1 MPGCCAQRGEPPAGG
16 WPAVLALHQHAG
28 QFYLGKAEP
37 AGLSADS
44 MYHYGLDLCRR
55 GYLVLCPDHLC
66 FEDRRPPEYV
76 RVANSA
82 LNDRAYERFEFTQR
96 LLKGSCLQTKY
107 LHDMV
112 CALDLLAEL
121 PDVDG
126 ARLGAIGHSLGG
138 QEALWLAWYDQRVRA
153 AVSSCGFG
161 LIRTIIRDAINH
173 NYALYVPGLL
183 ELVRHRRAAGGD
195 RPARLSADR
204 RRSRMRSS
212 RSMACAPWPHRP
224 RPPTPSAASPSAS
237 ARSSSPPATA
247 SPIRS
252 RPRHTPF
259 LIAGWASEWCYNHTR
274 AFRKFQTDFQCA
286 VLHSGTFLLFA
297 VRTCVAQQGGTFVA
311 SMFASRFSRSAE
323 RKNDDRLKGKYHAA
337 AG

>member
-1 MPGCCAQRGEPPAGG
+1 MADSTLRNAILAQLGRFPARVPLSATFGPARDMGDHTRTLVGYAVEAGQRVDAWLLRPLGELPPGG

-37 AGLSADS
+37 AGLNADQ

-66 FEDRRPPEYV
+66 FEDRRPPEYW

-82 LNDRAYERFEFTQR
+82 LDGAQYERFEFTRR
-96 LLKGSCLQTKY
+96 LLEGSCLQTKY

-138 QEALWLAWYDQRVRA
+138 QEALWLAWYDRRVRA

-173 NYALYVPGLL
+173 NLALYVPGLL
-183 ELVRHRRAAGGD
+183 ELCDLDALVAEIAPRAFLLTAGEQDAIFPIDGVRALAA
-195 RPARLSADR
+195 
-204 RRSRMRSS
+204 
-212 RSMACAPWPHRP
+212 
-224 RPPTPSAASPSAS
+224 SAA
-237 ARSSSPPATA
+237 TA
-247 SPIRS
+247 
-252 RPRHTPF
+252 
-259 LIAGWASEWCYNHTR
+259 Y
-274 AFRKFQTDFQCA
+274 
-286 VLHSGTFLLFA
+286 
-297 VRTCVAQQGGTFVA
+297 
-311 SMFASRFSRSAE
+311 AE
-323 RKNDDRLKGKYHAA
+323 RGAPDRFRAIIFP
-337 AG
+337 AGHSFPDQVKAEAYAFLDRWLNE

>member
-1 MPGCCAQRGEPPAGG
+1 MADSTLRDAILQRLGRFPTRVPLNATFGAARDQGDHTRTLVSYDVEEGERVDAWLLRPRGERPAAG

-37 AGLSADS
+37 AGLSAGS

-76 RVANSA
+76 RIEKHA
-82 LNDRAYERFEFTQR
+82 LNDQGYERFEFTQR
-96 LLKGSCLQTKY
+96 LLAGSCLQTKY

-183 ELVRHRRAAGGD
+183 EHCDTDALLAEI
-195 RPARLSADR
+195 
-204 RRSRMRSS
+204 
-212 RSMACAPWPHRP
+212 AP
-224 RPPTPSAASPSAS
+224 
-237 ARSSSPPATA
+237 
-247 SPIRS
+247 
-252 RPRHTPF
+252 
-259 LIAGWASEWCYNHTR
+259 R
-274 AFRKFQTDFQCA
+274 AFLLTAGEQDALFPIDGVRALAGSALAAYTERGVPERFRA
-286 VLHSGTFLLFA
+286 VIFPADHSLPDPVKAEAYAFL
-297 VRTCVAQQGGTFVA
+297 
-311 SMFASRFSRSAE
+311 
-323 RKNDDRLKGKYHAA
+323 DRWMGK
-337 AG
+337 